1 MFNKKFFIF
10 VFLILLVFSAGYT
23 QTSLYKM
30 PKKLYVITT
39 KYFDI
44 IFPQESSES
53 ANLVAQKAD
62 DMYLE
67 ICEKLDSSPY
77 FRIPVVITS
86 EKDSLNAYYTSFP
99 YNRIV
104 LYDTLPTTSALA
116 VFSEALVN
124 VFYHEL
130 VHAVSL
136 QKKNSF
142 FKFLSKVFGDSVSTS
157 QVITLPTSF
166 VEGVTVSF
174 ESAKNEG
181 RLNDSYATHIITQA
195 KLENKFPDWKEA
207 TGARDVYPTGT
218 IPYIFGGAF
227 HYYIQNRFGMG
238 KYVEFWEKAN
248 ASVLSEA
255 IIFKKVYGYKLKEI
269 WKDFENSISVPK
281 INQVETISINNHK
294 KNIGR
299 YFYLCSDDKNFYW
312 YDKSKSSVFYSS
324 YKNFNSEKKFYQTK
338 KLVRLVRLDSSVT
351 NMSLSSDSKHLV
363 ISQIDTNS
371 EKNFVRLFNL
381 ETKKFE
387 KQKFKNLRESC
398 VINLQDGKRYLTG
411 IKIVSSKNY
420 LVFYDLVTGQEKF
433 CKEFDLHTQAFFSVD
448 IKNGNVAYLKKEKMN
463 WSIEVYNPILEKTF
477 QFDFPKELILNSL
490 TPIFSENSVRLNFS
504 YANKIPDGT
513 LPRLG
518 FVEFSTTDLFENFS
532 QNKTDFLYSVTLQKD
547 DISGGIYFPVVI
559 ENKVFCASKYFDFDK
574 LQQFYLSDIE
584 TESFS
589 FNQSQKQNELSNK
602 IKTETEII
610 LPKENLFETKNYY
623 GINYLTKGFFVP
635 ASIMSLDRLST
646 TKFNSL
652 SDIGFTFITG
662 EPTEQWIYILSSFVN
677 PFSKEAGYFIEVENF
692 TFPVSLIFDTEFSTS
707 WNLSKWQINNLL
719 TANYNLYLGSS
730 TRYFNF
736 LNESSFGLKFDSRK
750 DFQLEN
756 SFQNYFQI
764 LYTDYFNDGLGSV
777 SNNLFG
783 YQLGI
788 GFDFDLQWNKNF
800 SNFKNIN
807 LFSYL
812 LNLYFPIL
820 GTSQNLHFIYNLPT
834 ELNFVLFP
842 SEDEFCKFSTETT
855 LFGVEIQKSISFLP
869 MYLSRFLINAGY
881 DSVYPTFSTVNSKHQ
896 LFTKLKMI
904 FSPIY
909 GNLSKLQLNLGFDMY
924 YQIDED
930 KFSFS
935 LGGILDL

>member
-1 MFNKKFFIF
+1 MFNKKFLLF
-10 VFLILLVFSAGYT
+10 VILLTLVFSAGYT
-23 QTSLYKM
+23 QTSLYKS

-44 IFPQESSES
+44 IFPQESTES
-53 ANLVAQKAD
+53 ANLLAQKAD

-77 FRIPVVITS
+77 FRIPVVITP
-86 EKDSLNAYYTSFP
+86 EIDTLNAYYTSFP

-104 LYDTLPTTSALA
+104 LYDTSPTASSLA
-116 VFSEALVN
+116 VFSETLVN

-157 QVITLPTSF
+157 QVVTLPTSF
-166 VEGVTVSF
+166 IEGVTVSF

-195 KLENKFPDWKEA
+195 KLENKFPTWKEA
-207 TGARDVYPTGT
+207 TGARDIYPTGT
-218 IPYIFGGAF
+218 LPYIFGGAF
-227 HYYIQNRFGMG
+227 HYYIQNRFGME

-255 IIFKKVYGYKLKEI
+255 LIFKKVYGYKLNEV
-269 WKDFENSISVPK
+269 WSDFENSISVPK
-281 INQVETISINNHK
+281 INDVNSVSINKSK

-312 YDKSKSSVFYSS
+312 YDKSKSSIFYSS
-324 YKNFNSEKKFYQTK
+324 FENFNSEKNFYQTK
-338 KLVRLVRLDSSVT
+338 KLVRLDSSLT
-351 NMSLSSDSKHLV
+351 SMSLSSDSKYLV
-363 ISQIDTNS
+363 ISQVDANS
-371 EKNFVRLFNL
+371 EKNYVRLFNL

-387 KQKFKNLRESC
+387 SQKFKNLRESC
-398 VINLQDGKRYLTG
+398 LVKLQDGIEYLAG
-411 IKIVSSKNY
+411 IKTDSSKNY
-420 LVFYDLVTGQEKF
+420 FIFYDLVTGQEKF
-433 CKEFDLHTQAFFSVD
+433 CKEFDLHTQAFYPVD
-448 IKNGNVAYLKKEKMN
+448 VKNGIVAYLKKEKMN

-477 QFDFPKELILNSL
+477 QFDLPKELIFNSL
-490 TPIFSENSVRLNFS
+490 TPTFTENSVRLNFS
-504 YANKIPDGT
+504 CANKITDGT

-518 FVEFSTTDLFENFS
+518 FVEFSSKEIFENLCQS
-532 QNKTDFLYSVTLQKD
+532 KTDFSYSVTFQKD
-547 DISGGIYFPVVI
+547 DISGGIYFSFVI
-559 ENKVFCASKYFDFDK
+559 DNKVFCASKYFNFDK
-574 LQQFYLSDIE
+574 LQQFSLSDIE
-584 TESFS
+584 TETFVI
-589 FNQSQKQNELSNK
+589 NKSQNQNEFENQIENK
-602 IKTETEII
+602 TKAEVI
-610 LPKENLFETKNYY
+610 LPKENLFETKNYR

-652 SDIGFTFITG
+652 YDIGFTYITS

-677 PFSKEAGYFIEVENF
+677 LSTEEAGYFIEVDNF
-692 TFPVSLIFDTEFSTS
+692 TFPVSLTFDTDFTTS
-707 WNLSKWQINNLL
+707 WNLSKWKINNLL
-719 TANYNLYLGSS
+719 SANYNLYLGSS

-736 LNESSFGLKFDSRK
+736 LNQTGFNLNFKSNLDY
-750 DFQLEN
+750 QLN
-756 SFQNYFQI
+756 DYFQI
-764 LYTDYFNDGLGSV
+764 MYTDYFNDGLGSV
-777 SNNLFG
+777 SNNLLG
-783 YQLGI
+783 YQLGV
-788 GFDFDLQWNKNF
+788 GYNFDLQWTKNIDEY
-800 SNFKNIN
+800 KNIN

-820 GTSQNLHFIYNLPT
+820 GTSQDLNYIYNLPT
-834 ELNFVLFP
+834 QLKLVFFP
-842 SEDEFCKFSTETT
+842 TNEEFCNFSTETT
-855 LFGVEIQKSISFLP
+855 LFGFEIQKSISFLP
-869 MYLSRFLINAGY
+869 IYLSRFLINAGY
-881 DSVYPTFSTVNSKHQ
+881 DSVYPTISTVDSRHQ
-896 LFTKLKMI
+896 LFTKFKMI

-909 GNLSKLQLNLGFDMY
+909 GSLSKIQLNLGLDIY

>member
-1 MFNKKFFIF
+1 MFNKKFLLF
-10 VFLILLVFSAGYT
+10 VILLTLVFSAGYT
-23 QTSLYKM
+23 QTSLYKS

-39 KYFDI
+39 KYFNI
-44 IFPQESSES
+44 IFPQESTES
-53 ANLVAQKAD
+53 ANLLAQKAD

-77 FRIPVVITS
+77 FRMPVVITP

-116 VFSEALVN
+116 VFSETLEN

-157 QVITLPTSF
+157 QVVTLPTSF
-166 VEGVTVSF
+166 IEGVTVSF

-195 KLENKFPDWKEA
+195 KLENKFPTWKEA
-207 TGARDVYPTGT
+207 TGARDIYPTGSL
-218 IPYIFGGAF
+218 PYIFGGAF
-227 HYYIQNRFGMG
+227 HYYIQNRFGME

-255 IIFKKVYGYKLKEI
+255 LIFKKVYGYKLSEI
-269 WKDFENSISVPK
+269 WSDFENSISVPK
-281 INQVETISINNHK
+281 INDVNSVSIDKSK

-312 YDKSKSSVFYSS
+312 YDKSKSSIFYSS
-324 YKNFNSEKKFYQTK
+324 FENFNSEKNFYQTK
-338 KLVRLVRLDSSVT
+338 KLVHLDGSLTS
-351 NMSLSSDSKHLV
+351 MSLSSDSKYLV
-363 ISQIDTNS
+363 ISQVDANS

-381 ETKKFE
+381 ETKHFE
-387 KQKFKNLRESC
+387 NPKYKNLRESC
-398 VINLQDGKRYLTG
+398 VVKLQDGIEYLAG
-411 IKIVSSKNY
+411 IKTDSSKNY
-420 LVFYDLVTGQEKF
+420 FIFYDLVTGQEKF
-433 CKEFDLHTQAFFSVD
+433 CKEFDLHTQVFYPVD
-448 IKNGNVAYLKKEKMN
+448 GKNGIVAYLKKEKMN

-477 QFDFPKELILNSL
+477 QFDLPKELIFNSL
-490 TPIFSENSVRLNFS
+490 TPTFTENSVRLNFS
-504 YANKIPDGT
+504 CANKITDGT

-518 FVEFSTTDLFENFS
+518 FIEFSSNEIFENLC
-532 QNKTDFLYSVTLQKD
+532 QNKTDFSYSVTFQKD
-547 DISGGIYFPVVI
+547 DISGGIYFPFVI
-559 ENKVFCASKYFDFDK
+559 DNKVFCASKYFNFDK
-574 LQQFYLSDIE
+574 LQQFSLSDIE
-584 TESFS
+584 TETFV
-589 FNQSQKQNELSNK
+589 FNQVQNQNEFENQIENK
-602 IKTETEII
+602 TKAEVI
-610 LPKENLFETKNYY
+610 LPKENLFETKNYR

-635 ASIMSLDRLST
+635 ASIMSVDRLST
-646 TKFNSL
+646 TKLNSL
-652 SDIGFTFITG
+652 SDIGFTYITG

-677 PFSKEAGYFIEVENF
+677 LSTEEAGYFIEVENF
-692 TFPVSLIFDTEFSTS
+692 TFPVSLTFDTDFTSS
-707 WNLSKWQINNLL
+707 WNLSKWKINNLL
-719 TANYNLYLGSS
+719 TASYNLYLGSS

-736 LNESSFGLKFDSRK
+736 LNQTGFNLNFKSNLDY
-750 DFQLEN
+750 QLN
-756 SFQNYFQI
+756 DYFQI
-764 LYTDYFNDGLGSV
+764 MYTDYFNDGLGSV

-783 YQLGI
+783 YQLGV
-788 GFDFDLQWNKNF
+788 GFDFDLQWTKNIDEY
-800 SNFKNIN
+800 KNIN

-820 GTSQNLHFIYNLPT
+820 GTSQDLNFIFNLPT
-834 ELNFVLFP
+834 KLKLVFFP
-842 SEDEFCKFSTETT
+842 TNEEFCNFSTETT
-855 LFGVEIQKSISFLP
+855 LFGIEIQKSISFLP

-881 DSVYPTFSTVNSKHQ
+881 DSVYPTISTVDSRHQ
-896 LFTKLKMI
+896 VFTKLKMI

-909 GNLSKLQLNLGFDMY
+909 GSLSKIQLNLGLDIY